1 MTSQD
6 FKEFEKKL
14 PESSGVYFFIS
25 KKDKKEE
32 ILYIGKATNLRD
44 RVKSYFSKDI
54 IFSRGPKILKMLD
67 LSDDIKFKKTDSVL
81 EALILENHLIKKHQ
95 PIYNTKEKDDKSYNF
110 VVITDED
117 FPRILLV
124 RGRDILNSNLK
135 GDKLGFK
142 IKESF
147 GPFPSGSNIKEG
159 LKLVRKIFP
168 YRDKCIPN
176 TIKPCFNRQIGLC
189 PGVCTGEISKKEY
202 GLIIKNINQFFK
214 GQKKQILKDLEKQMN
229 SFSKLKEFEKASV
242 VKKRIFAINHIQDIS
257 LVKSSLYKERESGFR
272 IESYD
277 ISHTAGSSVVASC
290 VVVENGLPEKSDYK
304 KFKIEVD
311 SNNDLKSLEEV
322 LKRRLKH
329 KEWKLPDL
337 FVVDGGLNQKKLFE
351 NILKEN
357 NLDIKVVSV
366 VKDEK
371 HNPKDILGIE
381 GLEKYKEDIL
391 LSNSE
396 AHRFAVAYHNK
407 IRFSLK

>member
-6 FKEFEKKL
+6 FKKIEKRL
-14 PESSGVYFFIS
+14 PETSGVYFFIS

-54 IFSRGPKILKMLD
+54 AFSRGPKILKMLEI
-67 LSDDIKFKKTDSVL
+67 SDDIKFEKTDSVL
-81 EALILENHLIKKHQ
+81 EALLLENFLIKKHQ
-95 PIYNTKEKDDKSYNF
+95 PPYNTKEKDDKSYNF

-117 FPRILLV
+117 FPRVLLV
-124 RGRDILNSNLK
+124 RGRDILDSKLN

-147 GPFPSGSNIKEG
+147 GPFPFGSNIKDG
-159 LKLVRKIFP
+159 LKIIRKIFP
-168 YRDKCIPN
+168 FRDKCTPN

-202 GLIIKNINQFFK
+202 FLIIKNISQFFK
-214 GQKKQILKDLEKQMN
+214 GQKKQILKDLQKQMN
-229 SFSKLKEFEKASV
+229 DFSKLKEFEKASV
-242 VKKRIFAINHIQDIS
+242 IKKRIFAINHIQDVSMI
-257 LVKSSLYKERESGFR
+257 KSQTASGDDDFM

-277 ISHTAGSSVVASC
+277 ISHTSGASVVGVC
-290 VVVENGLPEKSDYK
+290 VVVSNGFPDKSLYK
-304 KFKIEVD
+304 KFKIKKDE
-311 SNNDLKSLEEV
+311 NNDLKCLEEI
-322 LKRRLKH
+322 LRRRLKH
-329 KEWKLPDL
+329 SEWKLPNL

-357 NLDIKVVSV
+357 GLDIRVVSV

-371 HNPKDILGIE
+371 HNPKDILGLE
-381 GLEKYKEDIL
+381 GLEKYKKDIL

-396 AHRFAVAYHNK
+396 AHRFAVSYHNK